1 MSDPVILCQSC
12 SKEQNRMVIRQVPL
26 FPLYCACGRVFRSVD
41 DSDDLNGRSSDEI
54 ITALSL
60 APESPCIH
68 RGESTRSVECN
79 SCRGR
84 VRVKVFA
91 CSVHGECTIKKRA
104 GELKTCL
111 GCVDHESPSV

>member
-1 MSDPVILCQSC
+1 
-12 SKEQNRMVIRQVPL
+12 MVMIRCKCGREYGMCRDV
-26 FPLYCACGRVFRSVD
+26 CACGNVLLACLEH
-41 DSDDLNGRSSDEI
+41 SDCNGAQWEI
-54 ITALSL
+54 G
-60 APESPCIH
+60 SPCSH

-91 CSVHGECTIKKRA
+91 CDLHEECTIKKRA

-111 GCVDHESPSV
+111 GCTDHAIS